1 MSMKKTVRR
10 SLALLLLFTMIL
22 SMIPAFSVVAA
33 DEGQETY
40 DLTAEGG
47 NLARLDGVE
56 IIYQY
61 EPHAD
66 ANWDWD
72 YKGLNDGDM
81 NVNADTSNGGYH
93 SNTGYFRTN
102 HSEWVGY
109 KFPEPQ
115 TIDTLV
121 VYPCLE
127 QKGATPIVGMPNA
140 FAVEVSLDGNDWVRV
155 YEEYCFDAPSKF
167 GPQTFQFEEVT
178 VSYVRFVALS
188 LNRSTADTWAMK
200 LCEMAV
206 YNTDYVPVVEP
217 VSVNVLRGAKVE
229 SNSTHTDGPWNLI
242 NINDGDRYNL
252 VTTSTDY
259 GQFAGYHTSP
269 STAAGT
275 NVYISFDLGGA
286 KYVDQL
292 VIVPG
297 T

>member
-1 MSMKKTVRR
+1 MNMKKTVRR

-66 ANWDWD
+66 AENWGWD
-72 YKGLNDGDM
+72 YKRLNDGDM
-81 NVNADTSNGGYH
+81 NVNGDGSNGGYH

-127 QKGATPIVGMPNA
+127 QNGATPIVGMPNA

-167 GPQTFQFEEVT
+167 GPRP
-178 VSYVRFVALS
+178 SS
-188 LNRSTADTWAMK
+188 LRRSQSAM
-200 LCEMAV
+200 
-206 YNTDYVPVVEP
+206 
-217 VSVNVLRGAKVE
+217 
-229 SNSTHTDGPWNLI
+229 
-242 NINDGDRYNL
+242 
-252 VTTSTDY
+252 
-259 GQFAGYHTSP
+259 
-269 STAAGT
+269 
-275 NVYISFDLGGA
+275 
-286 KYVDQL
+286 
-292 VIVPG
+292 
-297 T
+297 